1 MKGRQCGERSDRV
14 SAIAQNMT
22 VAAATTKTA
31 ATEVSGTVILEVIMA
46 VRNATTATMPVAVGA
61 VAAWSKWKW

>member
-1 MKGRQCGERSDRV
+1 
-14 SAIAQNMT
+14 MT
-22 VAAATTKTA
+22 VAAATTEA
-31 ATEVSGTVILEVIMA
+31 AAAEVSGTVILEVIMA

>member
-1 MKGRQCGERSDRV
+1 M
-14 SAIAQNMT
+14 A
-22 VAAATTKTA
+22 VAAATTKAA

-46 VRNATTATMPVAVGA
+46 VRNATTASMPVAVGA